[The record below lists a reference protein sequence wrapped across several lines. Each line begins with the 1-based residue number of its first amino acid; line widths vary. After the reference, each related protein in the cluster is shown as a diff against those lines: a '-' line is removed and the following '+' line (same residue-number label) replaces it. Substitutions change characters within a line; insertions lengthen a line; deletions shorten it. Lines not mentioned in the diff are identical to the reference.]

1 MPTEP
6 LCVFEHEKLRIG
18 ERGFKRSHFKRLL
31 AWNEANGY
39 KFFSAGP
46 SSIKFSQY
54 VGVIQVDDLVIEVLP
69 KADGSGDAKVWQQAL
84 LEMLGLVHEL
94 PLTST
99 TESHL
104 HKRRSSILDFF
115 FGLYLED
122 VYGLVRRG
130 LVKQYHLTTA
140 NQPVWKGRLH
150 WPGHLRENLIRKERF
165 HVVHQVYDRDHLL
178 HALPKRALSVI
189 QDTTLDPVLQGKA
202 KDLSSAFEQV
212 DDRKL
217 TATVISRI
225 RLGRKTEPYSRAV
238 RLAQMILLDQAPD
251 LTGGRSK
258 LIGLMFDMNQLFERV
273 VLKLMR
279 RSAKRYP
286 ELHIS
291 GQDKRT
297 FWGGKTIRPDIVIR
311 RGEEVLRIIDTKW
324 KVPTNGK
331 PGDEDLKQMYVYNL
345 QFGSVESMLLYP
357 YTTSVAT
364 IRDEFEPW
372 TWADAHDHG
381 CSMDFIELFDTS
393 TGKVDLDACDAMLE
407 QIRHT

>member
-6 LCVFEHEKLRIG
+6 LCVFEHEKLRVG

-150 WPGHLRENLIRKERF
+150 WPGHLRENLIR
-165 HVVHQVYDRDHLL
+165 
-178 HALPKRALSVI
+178 
-189 QDTTLDPVLQGKA
+189 
-202 KDLSSAFEQV
+202 
-212 DDRKL
+212 
-217 TATVISRI
+217 SR
-225 RLGRKTEPYSRAV
+225 S
-238 RLAQMILLDQAPD
+238 
-251 LTGGRSK
+251 
-258 LIGLMFDMNQLFERV
+258 
-273 VLKLMR
+273 
-279 RSAKRYP
+279 
-286 ELHIS
+286 
-291 GQDKRT
+291 
-297 FWGGKTIRPDIVIR
+297 
-311 RGEEVLRIIDTKW
+311 
-324 KVPTNGK
+324 
-331 PGDEDLKQMYVYNL
+331 
-345 QFGSVESMLLYP
+345 
-357 YTTSVAT
+357 
-364 IRDEFEPW
+364 
-372 TWADAHDHG
+372 
-381 CSMDFIELFDTS
+381 
-393 TGKVDLDACDAMLE
+393 
-407 QIRHT
+407 